1 MCIFVLVCASDP
13 EYIIENALY
22 EVRHASTK
30 NHDYSKQAMQFGL
43 PVPQPRQNIEDMRP
57 GVWDVD
63 EYNQYAK
70 RAPSPSA
77 IRAFEALQL
86 QKQQQQQQQ
95 QQRLQSQ
102 LSYPGQMKQD
112 LHDVFGFDQSP
123 LINPNLMEP
132 RMPMNMYDPSLRRE
146 RSMSAINS
154 SLAQMDGELAAQIQ
168 EQKQQ
173 ARAERQN
180 SLPTFN
186 DTSSDM
192 ERYRQD
198 MFDLRQVQER
208 QQQVEAAAAAR
219 VLGMSTNS
227 SMDRGE
233 SGRPKSRD
241 RRTSQLDASGNSAL
255 LPGLLWPIMRDE
267 PSPHLQESLHDIAQ
281 SLGGHPLW
289 GRETHDFGGLEQMQ
303 GGSRSGTT
311 PPTDYIPILPT
322 PSTAGTPRS
331 SVSGTPPEPLHMP
344 GSWGLSTLPPDDL
357 LTSQFQAN
365 DNLLHHHGGSSAPFA
380 HGGWKPLS
388 SKSKSFA
395 EIQHDEAIF
404 RKTEEQTSAEAN
416 ARSLAL
422 PAPTSSGGF
431 DPWAAP
437 SFQSKSLQEIQEE
450 ESRKASTFNSQ
461 LKSSMF
467 SQKIS
472 GSRGDHLS
480 SWGSSSATEK
490 SSSLF
495 EVGEEP
501 LGSQTSRR
509 SFELETS
516 IVNQTALG
524 LSSQSL
530 SQSSSAFDDS
540 DFIEPKEAKKN
551 KKRPVK
557 AKGAAPVGKSSV
569 SVALS
574 EVSQLVSPHS
584 SIQNSA
590 TRLGPSESFEDN
602 LSAAPGSSL
611 ADFFSLQEEAVAF
624 SQALPPWSLTAS
636 RQAKGVKSLKEIQE
650 AEKRERQHQMLQA
663 SIAQQQFSGSSV
675 KPITLMTRTGSGSGI
690 GGSSAWQRPSVRSP
704 SPQSVMTGQ
713 QSKVLTHSL
722 NSPGI
727 GSGNLRSKVG
737 VFEDDDDMF
746 WDYSRDAKLNTGAIK
761 QLTKPE
767 M

>member
-1 MCIFVLVCASDP
+1 MSLKLQFTKVW
-13 EYIIENALY
+13 
-22 EVRHASTK
+22 HASTK
-30 NHDYSKQAMQFGL
+30 DHDHSKQAMQFGL

-57 GVWDVD
+57 SVWDVD
-63 EYNQYAK
+63 EYGQYVK
-70 RAPSPSA
+70 RAPSPSP
-77 IRAFEALQL
+77 IRAFEALQQ
-86 QKQQQQQQQ
+86 QKQQQQQQHHQQQQ

-102 LSYPGQMKQD
+102 LSYAGQMKQD

-132 RMPMNMYDPSLRRE
+132 RVPMNMYDNSLRRE

-154 SLAQMDGELAAQIQ
+154 SLAQMDGELVAQIQ
-168 EQKQQ
+168 EQKQR

-186 DTSSDM
+186 DAGSDM

-198 MFDLRQVQER
+198 IFDLRQVQER

-227 SMDRGE
+227 SMDGSE
-233 SGRPKSRD
+233 SGRPQSRD
-241 RRTSQLDASGNSAL
+241 RRTSQSDASGNSAL
-255 LPGLLWPIMRDE
+255 LPGLRWPIMRDE
-267 PSPHLQESLHDIAQ
+267 PSPQLQESLHDIAQ

-289 GRETHDFGGLEQMQ
+289 GRETHDFGGSEQMQ

-311 PPTDYIPILPT
+311 PPADYIPILPT

-331 SVSGTPPEPLHMP
+331 SVSGTPPEPQHLP
-344 GSWGLSTLPPDDL
+344 GSWGLSTLPADDL

-365 DNLLHHHGGSSAPFA
+365 DSLLHHQGGSTAPFA

-388 SKSKSFA
+388 SKSKSLA
-395 EIQHDEAIF
+395 EIQHDEAVF
-404 RKTEEQTSAEAN
+404 RKAEELASAEAT
-416 ARSLAL
+416 ARSMAL
-422 PAPTSSGGF
+422 PAPASSGGF

-450 ESRKASTFNSQ
+450 ESRKASTFNLQ
-461 LKSSMF
+461 LKSAMF
-467 SQKIS
+467 SQNFS

-501 LGSQTSRR
+501 LGSQSSRR
-509 SFELETS
+509 SFELETN
-516 IVNQTALG
+516 IVNQAVLG

-569 SVALS
+569 SVSSS

-590 TRLGPSESFEDN
+590 TRLGPSESIEDN
-602 LSAAPGSSL
+602 LSIAPPGHSM
-611 ADFFSLQEEAVAF
+611 AEFFSLQEEAVAF

-636 RQAKGVKSLKEIQE
+636 RQTKGVKSLKEIQE

-663 SIAQQQFSGSSV
+663 SIAQQQFPGSSV

-704 SPQSVMTGQ
+704 SPQSAMMSQ
-713 QSKVLTHSL
+713 QSKVLTHPL

-746 WDYSRDAKLNTGAIK
+746 WDYSRDAKLNAGAIK
-761 QLTKPE
+761 QLTKSE